1 MERACLN
8 FLVPCK
14 HDFFCY
20 NLNVL
25 LILLSFRL
33 NSSKIL
39 IITFPLTTWMQ
50 GISTYDYIVAL
61 REQKQQEH
69 SEHQSPQM
77 SIISSVTGLSTT
89 SSFGPLHRRSWC
101 TPPRLLVEDQV
112 QSLPY
117 QSIKTSLLIYSF
129 FFVNWPVCRTKRQQ
143 FLNCYTSFI
152 WLSFG
157 HL

>member
-1 MERACLN
+1 MLQPKCLTY
-8 FLVPCK
+8 P
-14 HDFFCY
+14 
-20 NLNVL
+20 
-25 LILLSFRL
+25 LSFRL

-61 REQKQQEH
+61 REQEQQEH

-89 SSFGPLHRRSWC
+89 SSFGPLHRGSWC

-112 QSLPY
+112 WSLPH

-129 FFVNWPVCRTKRQQ
+129 FFVNWPVHRTKRQQ
-143 FLNCYTSFI
+143 FLSCYTSFM